1 MMYRLCSGRVFL
13 LEKDAEAHVRKIGK
27 GRVVKS
33 GNYIVVLQESKDR
46 RKLDFALE
54 SYKKEGLNVFVAI
67 DKA

>member
-1 MMYRLCSGRVFL
+1 MYRLCSGRVFL
-13 LEKDAEAHVRKIGK
+13 LEKDAEAHVRKIGR

-54 SYKKEGLNVFVAI
+54 SYRKEKQDVFVAI
-67 DKA
+67 ER

>member
-13 LEKDAEAHVRKIGK
+13 LEKDAEAHVRKIGR

-54 SYKKEGLNVFVAI
+54 SYRKEKQDVFVAI
-67 DKA
+67 ER

>member
-13 LEKDAEAHVRKIGK
+13 REKDAEAHVRKIGR

-54 SYKKEGLNVFVAI
+54 SYRKEKQDVFVAI
-67 DKA
+67 ER